1 MFAAAAVV
9 AVAWEADPLIST
21 SRRQHS
27 AKQKQRS
34 VQPESAPGIGGDS
47 ALQWYWSEP
56 LPAKGQAPV
65 DRVVTFEPDHGGWN
79 NIRMAVEMAA
89 AYAAA
94 TGRTLVLPPALRIPP
109 CEYATCNATAFREFM
124 TLPDSAD
131 LRIIT
136 MREYLSRRPD
146 RRSHAP
152 PPQIKESLTRK
163 SLEAS
168 EGAELWTWLESDASG
183 AFLSE
188 LKPETQFLA
197 FGNVSMEADGDGREP
212 YTVAD
217 DSAESA
223 APLVHFRAE
232 EPYRLL
238 TQFYCSVRAEPE
250 ADLRIKRVIRDS
262 FRYTDQLVEMA
273 EALIARLM
281 AVGGGVY
288 YAVHVRK
295 GDFLLQQ
302 KEATEKT
309 LVHALLLKIPE
320 QATLYVAT
328 DDPGEWLQDLREH
341 FTVLTYSNVSDVL
354 SPLPHEKFVGPIEQL
369 VASRANTFY
378 GTWWSTFSGYI
389 MRIRGHVGLESSSY
403 YTLKEFRDEMIEHR
417 KCENRGWWREWPEM
431 WEPEGHVTGAVVLRS
446 R

>member
-1 MFAAAAVV
+1 MFAALFAPAL
-9 AVAWEADPLIST
+9 A
-21 SRRQHS
+21 RRQHS
-27 AKQKQRS
+27 AEQRS
-34 VQPESAPGIGGDS
+34 VQPESATSIAKGDS

-56 LPAKGQAPV
+56 LAVKGQAPV
-65 DRVVTFEPDHGGWN
+65 DRVVTFEPDRGGWN
-79 NIRMAVEMAA
+79 NIRMAAEMAA

-94 TGRTLVLPPALRIPP
+94 TGRTFVLPPAMPMYLL
-109 CEYATCNATAFREFM
+109 EGNATAFREFM

-131 LRIIT
+131 LRVIT
-136 MREYLSRRPD
+136 MREYLSRRPV
-146 RRSHAP
+146 RKSHAP
-152 PPQIKESLTRK
+152 PSQITESLKRK

-168 EGAELWTWLESDASG
+168 EGEELWNWLESDGSA

-188 LKPETQFLA
+188 FKPETQFLA

-217 DSAESA
+217 DSAEAA
-223 APLVHFRAE
+223 APLVHFRAA

-238 TQFYCSVRAEPE
+238 TQFYCSLRAEPE

-295 GDFLLQQ
+295 GDFLMQQ

-309 LVHALLLKIPE
+309 LVHALLLKIPAE
-320 QATLYVAT
+320 ATLYVAT

-403 YTLKEFRDEMIEHR
+403 YTLKEFRDEMTEHR
-417 KCENRGWWREWPEM
+417 TCENRGWWREWPEM
-431 WEPEGHVTGAVVLRS
+431 WEPEGHVTGKPVASWEQLM
-446 R
+446 

>member
-1 MFAAAAVV
+1 MFAAALL
-9 AVAWEADPLIST
+9 AVAPAVA
-21 SRRQHS
+21 RRQHPGR
-27 AKQKQRS
+27 QRS
-34 VQPESAPGIGGDS
+34 VQPESATGDS
-47 ALQWYWSEP
+47 ALKWYWSEP
-56 LPAKGQAPV
+56 LPAEGQAPV
-65 DRVVTFEPDHGGWN
+65 DRAVTFEPDHGGWN
-79 NIRMAVEMAA
+79 NIRMAAEMAA

-94 TGRTLVLPPALRIPP
+94 TGRTLVLPPAVPMYLL
-109 CEYATCNATAFREFM
+109 EGNATAFRELM

-131 LRIIT
+131 LRIVT
-136 MREYLSRRPD
+136 MREYLSRRPV
-146 RRSHAP
+146 RKRHAP
-152 PPQIKESLTRK
+152 PPQITESLERP

-168 EGAELWTWLESDASG
+168 EAEELWTWLESDASG

-188 LKPETQFLA
+188 LKPETQYLA
-197 FGNVSMEADGDGREP
+197 FGNVSREADGDGREP
-212 YTVAD
+212 HFVAD
-217 DSAESA
+217 DSAEST

-238 TQFYCSVRAEPE
+238 TQFYCSLRAEPE

-262 FRYTDQLVEMA
+262 FRYTDQLVGMA

-309 LVHALLLKIPE
+309 LVHALLLKVPPR
-320 QATLYVAT
+320 AALYVAT
-328 DDPGEWLQDLREH
+328 DDPGDWLQDLRDH
-341 FTVLTYSNVSDVL
+341 FTVLTYSDVSDVL
-354 SPLPHEKFVGPIEQL
+354 SPPPHEKFVGPIEQL

-389 MRIRGHVGLESSSY
+389 MRIRGHVGLAASSY
-403 YTLKEFRDEMIEHR
+403 YTLKEFRDEMIVHR

-431 WEPEGHVTGAVVLRS
+431 WETEGRVSGAVVLRA